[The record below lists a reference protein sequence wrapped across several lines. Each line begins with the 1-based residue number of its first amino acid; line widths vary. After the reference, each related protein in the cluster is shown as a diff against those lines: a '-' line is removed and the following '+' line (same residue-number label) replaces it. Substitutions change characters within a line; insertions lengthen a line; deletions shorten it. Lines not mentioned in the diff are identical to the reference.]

1 MCSKMDFLTESEQ
14 IQEEL
19 SKFKDGISK
28 GLQLVQ
34 TRETCIEEILEK
46 MREKVDPIYQNQMLL
61 QEFLTQ
67 VATKIPMGGPDV
79 VHLFQLE
86 VFNDFGEQP

>member
-14 IQEEL
+14 IKEEL

-34 TRETCIEEILEK
+34 TRETYIEEILEK
-46 MREKVDPIYQNQMLL
+46 MREKVDPIY
-61 QEFLTQ
+61 
-67 VATKIPMGGPDV
+67 
-79 VHLFQLE
+79 
-86 VFNDFGEQP
+86 